1 MRTDQRHPST
11 FNLPSTHSGPA
22 FRRATYLLLPAVLPV
37 FSLFHSAVYCQFHS
51 PLILSCAQ
59 SGDEGIRTPGL
70 RRAKAALSHLSYIP
84 KLFIFGVVG
93 LTGFEPVTPALSAQC
108 SNHLSYRPLLA
119 WPQQLRSD
127 RKHYVTEMLATPCE
141 TLILASRLAS
151 GIGVE
156 HCLDREDQT
165 SLRSPRKEVIQAH
178 LPVHLPCYDF
188 VPVTSPTF
196 DSSCPCGL
204 GYRLQVLPAPMT

>member
-1 MRTDQRHPST
+1 MRRTRFFSTIFFVCFALYSVINVLSAVSLTADRYPSSPPHSHADPIRDTRQPST
-11 FNLPSTHSGPA
+11 LPLYAQRPGIPPGHISLP
-22 FRRATYLLLPAVLPV
+22 PAVLPV
-37 FSLFHSAVYCQFHS
+37 FSLFHSAVYYQFHS
-51 PLILSCAQ
+51 PFVLSLAQ

-141 TLILASRLAS
+141 TL
-151 GIGVE
+151 V
-156 HCLDREDQT
+156 
-165 SLRSPRKEVIQAH
+165 
-178 LPVHLPCYDF
+178 
-188 VPVTSPTF
+188 
-196 DSSCPCGL
+196 
-204 GYRLQVLPAPMT
+204 